1 MIEAHGQPD
10 RWLPVRQR
18 ASYVAAMS
26 KKKGQ
31 NLSMG
36 TGMTQGSTTQWAAS
50 GGGGGGKKKKGK
62 K

>member
-1 MIEAHGQPD
+1 
-10 RWLPVRQR
+10 
-18 ASYVAAMS
+18 MS

-36 TGMTQGSTTQWAAS
+36 TGMTQGSTTSAANA
-50 GGGGGGKKKKGK
+50 GGAGSGGKKKKGK